1 MLDSNEELK
10 SAHEFSKKFEK
21 LEEKEKKF
29 FSRIINKLLQV
40 NFITSK
46 KKSDINDYH
55 FIVLYK
61 DIFSFFFKLADFEL
75 KIKNENEVIFIK
87 SKNNFNKLKL
97 NKEESLVL
105 LAICILFYNKKE
117 SSPSMSIIEIYLQDI
132 YKELGNIG
140 YTEIKKITKE
150 KMKKILSMLYK
161 YNIIDFYDNK
171 NISNNLTEDLII
183 KIYPTIMHLIDL
195 ETVQQYQKILNLNI
209 KNKE

>member
-1 MLDSNEELK
+1 
-10 SAHEFSKKFEK
+10 
-21 LEEKEKKF
+21 
-29 FSRIINKLLQV
+29 
-40 NFITSK
+40 
-46 KKSDINDYH
+46 
-55 FIVLYK
+55 
-61 DIFSFFFKLADFEL
+61 
-75 KIKNENEVIFIK
+75 
-87 SKNNFNKLKL
+87 
-97 NKEESLVL
+97 
-105 LAICILFYNKKE
+105 
-117 SSPSMSIIEIYLQDI
+117 MSIIEIYLQDI